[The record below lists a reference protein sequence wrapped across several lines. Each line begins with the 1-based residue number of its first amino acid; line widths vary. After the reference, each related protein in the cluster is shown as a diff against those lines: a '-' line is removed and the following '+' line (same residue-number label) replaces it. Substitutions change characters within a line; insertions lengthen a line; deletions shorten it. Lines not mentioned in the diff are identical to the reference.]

1 MEISGADAIKVMGGI
16 AMTFGSV
23 APAVAIGWVVREAMK
38 SIGRNPEAAGDIRT
52 TMILGAGLCEAVAIY
67 VLLIAIILALVAG

>member
-1 MEISGADAIKVMGGI
+1 MEVSGAEMIKIMGGV
-16 AMTFGSV
+16 AMLFGSV
-23 APAVAIGWVVREAMK
+23 APAVAIGWIVREAMK

-67 VLLIAIILALVAG
+67 VLLIAIILSLVA

>member
-1 MEISGADAIKVMGGI
+1 MEIGGPEAVKVMGG
-16 AMTFGSV
+16 MTMLFGSV

-38 SIGRNPEAAGDIRT
+38 SIGRNPECAGDIRT

-67 VLLIAIILALVAG
+67 VLLIAIILSLVA